1 MASKTSHWTSPLVSL
16 AALALLSG
24 CGSSLASRRFPL
36 REVMW
41 KDDDA
46 RPYRVD
52 CKPDPKKPTNPICAP
67 EDYESPFVW
76 DGVDAMLLH
85 PVTRFFAVD
94 PADESIDVNAF
105 DEVPDSTWFTNRIG
119 RTAMTPEEVGKG
131 ACDDKILHAD
141 DPDGSWVI
149 DQGKENGANPGFRV
163 NIPGVG
169 KFLLKADEGDH
180 PERATGATAIAT
192 RLYHAAGFWTGCDS
206 VIYVRRSLLKLTPGL
221 THSDNT
227 GVTRKFGQHQLDK
240 VLNGAARRGDLY
252 RMVASKWLPGR
263 TIGPFRYEGV
273 RPDDPNDVVRH
284 EDRRE
289 LRGQRMLAAWLNHF
303 DSREQNSMN
312 TWMSVDAKDANA
324 SPGHIRH
331 WIMDLNDCFGSEW
344 QWENMSKRINFSYYF
359 DAKDIGRDFITLGI
373 PERPWDRVQ
382 RSPDG
387 DIFGYFEADVYEPDQ
402 WKPGYQNPA
411 FLRMTER
418 DGAWMARIL
427 ARLTTAHIEA
437 AVGVGDFTKPKHTA
451 YVVRTM
457 VARQEKILARYFSKL
472 SPVTD
477 LTVSGSQLCG
487 VDLARKT
494 DTYARSR
501 FRYSAV
507 VHTGVDLDATQVAAV
522 AVGDEGRVCV
532 TLPRVGADGGERD
545 DSPSRYVV
553 VKLDN
558 GIAAEPLRAHLYDLG
573 PTRGHRLVGIER

>member
-1 MASKTSHWTSPLVSL
+1 MDFRPSRWTSPLFSV
-16 AALALLSG
+16 AALAVLAG
-24 CGSSLASRRFPL
+24 CGSSMASRRFPL

-41 KDDDA
+41 KDADD

-52 CKPDPKKPTNPICAP
+52 CKPNPKKPAHPVCAP
-67 EDYESPFVW
+67 DEYESPFVW
-76 DGVDAMLLH
+76 DGVDAMLFH

-94 PADESIDVNAF
+94 PAGESVDVNAF

-119 RTAMTPEEVGKG
+119 KKPMTVEEVAKG
-131 ACDDKILHAD
+131 ACDEKILHAD

-169 KFLLKADEGDH
+169 KFLLKADEDDH

-221 THSDNT
+221 THNDNT

-240 VLNGAARRGDLY
+240 VLKGAARRGDLH

-263 TIGPFRYEGV
+263 TIGPFQYEGV
-273 RPDDPNDVVRH
+273 RADDPNDVVRH

-289 LRGQRMLAAWLNHF
+289 LRGQRLLAAWLNHF

-312 TWMSVDAKDANA
+312 TWMSVNDKDPDA
-324 SPGHIRH
+324 SPGYIRH

-344 QWENMSKRINFSYYF
+344 QWEGMSKRMNLSYYF
-359 DAKDIGRDFITLGI
+359 DGKDIGRDFITFGI
-373 PERPWDRVQ
+373 PVRPWDRIQ
-382 RSPDG
+382 RHQDAE
-387 DIFGYFEADVYEPDQ
+387 IFGFYEADVFEAEG

-411 FLRMTER
+411 FLRMSER

-427 ARLTTAHIEA
+427 ARFTTAHIEA
-437 AVGVGDFTKPKHTA
+437 AVEAGAFTEPKHTA
-451 YVVRTM
+451 YLVRTM
-457 VARQEKILARYFSKL
+457 VARKNKILARYFSKL

-477 LTVSGSQLCG
+477 LAVEGRQLCG

-494 DTYARSR
+494 DTYALSR

-507 VHTGVDLDATQVAAV
+507 VHTGTDLDVTRAAV
-522 AVGDEGRVCV
+522 VTPGSEGRVCV
-532 TLPRVGADGGERD
+532 ALPRVGGDGGERD
-545 DSPSRYVV
+545 ASPSRYLV
-553 VKLDN
+553 VKLHN
-558 GIAAEPLRAHLYDLG
+558 GQAEEPLRAHLYDRG
-573 PTRGHRLVGIER
+573 PTRGYRLVGIER